1 VRCGVALVE
10 RVWGL
15 RRCACH
21 RCGLLVW
28 WAAAGLGL
36 EASLRG
42 VIAQTLAR
50 ACVELMRD
58 RGDVLGGVRGQV
70 GALGEVLAG

>member
-28 WAAAGLGL
+28 
-36 EASLRG
+36 
-42 VIAQTLAR
+42 
-50 ACVELMRD
+50 
-58 RGDVLGGVRGQV
+58 
-70 GALGEVLAG
+70 